1 MGNTA
6 SLSYCCLNTI
16 ASSRSP
22 ATLIF
27 HDGKSRVVAGKR
39 RVAGEVM
46 FEFPD
51 CMVCHAH
58 SFFIG
63 QPLPVLTIDDE
74 LLAGQTYLVLPLDC
88 FATNVLSASSLAALG
103 RSPRRGGAAPANF
116 RSAAFEYI
124 KGSNGRVLIKVVP
137 EFIVNLLSGSNGV
150 ENLQAAAGDDNVDDC
165 KILCSTP
172 ELKKHYEQ
180 LVGSKDQVWS
190 PKLETITEYKI
201 RYSPCKFIGLE
212 WKQKEGEGNH
222 H

>member
-6 SLSYCCLNTI
+6 SLSHCCLHTI

-22 ATLIF
+22 VTLIF
-27 HDGKSRVVAGKR
+27 HDGKSRVLAGKR

-63 QPLPVLTIDDE
+63 QPLPILSIDDE
-74 LLAGQTYLVLPLDC
+74 LVAGQTYLVLPLDC
-88 FATNVLSASSLAALG
+88 FATTVLSASSLAALG
-103 RSPRRGGAAPANF
+103 RSPRRAATAPPANF
-116 RSAAFEYI
+116 RSAAFEYV
-124 KGSNGRVLIKVVP
+124 KGSNGRVSIKVVP
-137 EFIVNLLSGSNGV
+137 EFIVNLLSGNNG
-150 ENLQAAAGDDNVDDC
+150 ENLQAGGGDDGDDC

-180 LVGSKDQVWS
+180 LVGSRDQVWS

-222 H
+222 